1 MIFLRKNC
9 FIFIVLIFSIFY
21 LFSAW
26 VADDAYIT
34 FRTIEN
40 FHNGYGLR
48 WNITERVQSY
58 THPLWMINLLIGKY
72 IINDLYY
79 LCLILG
85 FFYTVLTIY
94 IIYLLSEKN
103 IFNFTLG
110 VYCCSVRF
118 GKS

>member
-1 MIFLRKNC
+1 MIFLRKNS
-9 FIFIVLIFSIFY
+9 FIFTILIFSIFY

-34 FRTIEN
+34 FSTIEN

-85 FFYTVLTIY
+85 FFYTELTEKMHSDY
-94 IIYLLSEKN
+94 ILKRIKFYNVKQKN
-103 IFNFTLG
+103 STYNFL
-110 VYCCSVRF
+110 
-118 GKS
+118 